1 MIQIVKISKQNT
13 EKKETLVYSNARYY
27 KKSYLG
33 SRVQITHNTLPKQL
47 KEIKKQT
54 NEFHILVN
62 GFYSY
67 HINLILESLDYNLD
81 KITNIEINE
90 GILTFASPFGTYK
103 TTEIKKY

>member
-1 MIQIVKISKQNT
+1 MIQIAKISKQNT
-13 EKKETLVYSNARYY
+13 EKKETLVYSNAKYH

-33 SRVQITHNTLPKQL
+33 NRVQITHNVLPKQL
-47 KEIKKQT
+47 KFNKDNKK
-54 NEFHILVN
+54 FHILVN

-81 KITNIEINE
+81 KITNIQLDKE
-90 GILTFASPFGTYK
+90 GVLTFESPFGTYK

>member
-1 MIQIVKISKQNT
+1 MVQIVKISKQNT
-13 EKKETLVYSNARYY
+13 EKKETLVYSNARYH

-33 SRVQITHNTLPKQL
+33 NRVQIIHNILPKQL
-47 KEIKKQT
+47 KETKRQT

-81 KITNIEINE
+81 KLTNIEINE
-90 GILTFASPFGTYK
+90 GVLTFASPFGTYK
-103 TTEIKKY
+103 TKEIKKY